1 MRGSLRVV
9 RESILSEGE
18 LRVTTEANQ
27 IGGTRLVIMAAEYML
42 ATQKGQIDEV
52 AKVISKEFET
62 DIDGVMASFRAVIE
76 ELKIKESLLRMVKD
90 GLMVEKDGGYSL
102 TVLGEVYTKHQIK
115 NDPVTKDFYKKLL
128 RSHGVDPSTDEL
140 TA

>member
-1 MRGSLRVV
+1 M
-9 RESILSEGE
+9 
-18 LRVTTEANQ
+18 TTEANQ

-62 DIDGVMASFRAVIE
+62 DVDGVMTSFRAVIE
-76 ELKIKESLLRMVKD
+76 ELKMKEALLRMVNN

-102 TVLGEVYTKHQIK
+102 TVLGEVYAKHQIR
-115 NDPVTKDFYKKLL
+115 NDPDTKDFYKKLL